1 MDDGSREPKQEFTA
15 LAILDSAP
23 ETKAKKARFQ
33 INKPQ
38 FSLAIRKSYLGGLF
52 FILLSGLV
60 VPALV
65 LGPFQE
71 PVKAFFNHAQT
82 EDFVVAIVPF
92 DDASDGETGRKIA
105 RQLAAELQ
113 QKALGHFRVIEL
125 QNLPTDEDEATQ
137 MATQSAADVLLWG
150 KVTPGGL
157 LDGETLQPNLIYQP
171 TGPFAPHLWAGYPG
185 RFCLPSNYVLAP
197 EPINGRVILP
207 ELLLALANYSAGAP
221 AVAYEHLSRLLADY
235 SMLNPALF
243 RSLRGNILWAQGDF
257 NAARAEYRLALNSS
271 LSNQQRAQFLNNL
284 GAIQFDADPKAA
296 RETWSEA
303 TRLSLIS
310 NKDLGNLHFNLG
322 LLALHEQRNNEAITE
337 LAQAQKLFGAKA
349 ALLVALGQAYRETGQ
364 LAKAEATFAQL
375 DAQIVREGQNVPGVQ
390 QPLFQEIYRAAKWE
404 QQGLLTLAQ
413 RVQSRGPL
421 TWELEVAP
429 VLPEQVLPD
438 LETFFHR
445 AKLANEA
452 VMLEWQQQ
460 ASSSVAE
467 AQLID
472 KYQATQ
478 AAEALKRQTY
488 NSALI
493 MIEQGRIALNR
504 PQASGILRFLSGLF
518 DQNTPIRQ
526 ARHDLSDLLTPN
538 LDDLPSF
545 VAFTR
550 LLRVQKLNDQA
561 NEWYDRLIKVA
572 PSLPEGYYGKG
583 LLALAKG
590 EREIARQ
597 FFQRALAYNSS
608 FFPAHSSLA
617 LLAEEDERWLEAADH
632 WRSIAQQYP
641 HAVNQKATLLKLAQA
656 LRLSQSANFSEI
668 QNVLAQILGEV
679 SCPTDSTTF
688 AHRSLE
694 VLHLAPPTD
703 LVRRD
708 ALLELGFLYRKTNK
722 IDAAIQAFRDA
733 RCVDQRSSQAAF
745 ELGRTLA
752 LKGND
757 SAAKAEFIEALN
769 DDKQNMAAR
778 WELATAHHR
787 LGQNYLAQRQFDQ
800 AEKEE
805 QQALALTQETQ
816 NAEAQPIR
824 AAALVALGDLAFYR
838 GKLAQAED
846 LYHQALA
853 HNPVLIRASVGL
865 GQVAATQGDWQ
876 MALRHFETAVSYPG
890 GTQDTLALFWLAEGL
905 LRQND
910 QKSLQKAEETYHLV
924 LSLQSVFPEALL
936 GLAQTQIALEKPD
949 LALSILDEAL
959 RQRPNYPEALLCKGK
974 LLQNLGRN
982 EEALKSYDQAI
993 NADSKVAEIYQRRGV
1008 LIFERGDTAAALPDF
1023 EQALTLRAGNYPEAQ
1038 LYLGLVQEKL
1048 GKTKEAK
1055 AMLRK
1060 VIEVAQDNQLVSKA
1074 RAELERIEK

>member
-1 MDDGSREPKQEFTA
+1 MDDGLRELKQDSTA
-15 LAILDSAP
+15 LAGLASAP
-23 ETKAKKARFQ
+23 VPKAKKPRPQ
-33 INKPQ
+33 INQPQ
-38 FSLAIRKSYLGGLF
+38 FSLALRKSYLWGLF
-52 FILLSGLV
+52 FILLGGLIAT
-60 VPALV
+60 ALV

-71 PVKAFFNHAQT
+71 PVKAFLNHSQT
-82 EDFVVAIVPF
+82 EDFVVAVALF
-92 DDASDGETGRKIA
+92 ADAGDGETGRKIA
-105 RQLAAELQ
+105 RQLAVELQ
-113 QKALGHFRVIEL
+113 QKALWHFRVIEL
-125 QNLPTDEDEATQ
+125 QNLPADEDEAAQ

-207 ELLLALANYSAGAP
+207 ELLLALANYSAGASD
-221 AVAYEHLSRLLADY
+221 AAYERLSRLLADY
-235 SMLNPALF
+235 SILNPALF

-257 NAARAEYRLALNSS
+257 NAASAEYRLALNSP
-271 LSNQQRAQFLNNL
+271 LSNQQRAQLLNNL
-284 GAIQFDADPKAA
+284 GALQFDTDPKAA
-296 RETWSEA
+296 RETWNEA
-303 TRLSLIS
+303 TRLSLLS
-310 NKDLGNLHFNLG
+310 NNLGNLHFNLG
-322 LLALHEQRNNEAITE
+322 LLALQERRNNDAIVE
-337 LAQAQKLFGAKA
+337 FEQAQKLFGAKA
-349 ALLVALGQAYRETGQ
+349 ALLLALGQAYRETGQ

-375 DAQIVREGQNVPGVQ
+375 DAQIAREGQNVPGVQ
-390 QPLFQEIYRAAKWE
+390 QPLFQEIYRAAKLE

-429 VLPEQVLPD
+429 VLPEQALND
-438 LETFFHR
+438 LETFFRR
-445 AKLANEA
+445 ARLANEA
-452 VMLEWQQQ
+452 VMVEWQQQ
-460 ASSSVAE
+460 TSSSAPGM
-467 AQLID
+467 QLIG
-472 KYQATQ
+472 KRQATQ
-478 AAEALKRQTY
+478 AAEAMKRQKY
-488 NSALI
+488 NMALI

-504 PQASGILRFLSGLF
+504 PQSNDFWGFLSGLF
-518 DQNTPIRQ
+518 DQNRSIRQ

-538 LDDLPSF
+538 IDDLSSL

-597 FFQRALAYNSS
+597 FLQQALAYNSS
-608 FFPAHSSLA
+608 FFPAHISLA
-617 LLAEEDERWLEAADH
+617 LLAEEDGRWLEAADH
-632 WRSIAQQYP
+632 WRSIVQQYP
-641 HAVNQKATLLKLAQA
+641 HAANQKVTLLKLAQA
-656 LRLSQSANFSEI
+656 LRLSQSANFPEI
-668 QNVLAQILGEV
+668 QNVLAQILGEIP
-679 SCPTDSTTF
+679 CPTDSTTF
-688 AHRSLE
+688 AYRSLE
-694 VLHLAPPTD
+694 ILQLAPPID

-708 ALLELGFLYRKTNK
+708 ALLELGFLYRETNK
-722 IDAAIQAFRDA
+722 IDAAMQAFRDA
-733 RCVDQRSSQAAF
+733 RCVDQRFSQASF

-757 SAAKAEFIEALN
+757 SAAKAEFIEAIS
-769 DDKQNMAAR
+769 DDKKNMAAK

-787 LGQNYLAQRQFDQ
+787 LGQTYLAQRQFDQ

-805 QQALALTQETQ
+805 QQALVLTQEAQ

-824 AAALVALGDLAFYR
+824 AAALVGLGDLAFYR

-846 LYHQALA
+846 FYHQALA

-865 GQVAATQGDWQ
+865 GQVAATQGDWP

-890 GTQDTLALFWLAEGL
+890 GTQDSLALFWLAEGL
-905 LRQND
+905 LRQSD
-910 QKSLQKAEETYHLV
+910 QKSLKKAEETYHQV
-924 LSLQSVFPEALL
+924 LSLKSVFPEALL
-936 GLAQTQIALEKPD
+936 GLAQTQIALGKQD

-959 RQRPNYPEALLCKGK
+959 RQRPSYPEALLCKGK

-993 NADSKVAEIYQRRGV
+993 NADSKVAEIYQKRGI

-1023 EQALTLRAGNYPEAQ
+1023 EQALTLREGNYPEAQ

-1060 VIEVAQDNQLVSKA
+1060 VIEVTRDNQLVSKA
-1074 RAELERIEK
+1074 QAELERIEK